1 MDNRV
6 PGSQWE
12 GTELADQ
19 RVAFGFHLNM
29 LNSGSYSVVTSIPAS
44 RSSLSP
50 GPFPGWPLSS
60 AMHGH
65 ICLANP

>member
-19 RVAFGFHLNM
+19 WVAFDFHLNM
-29 LNSGSYSVVTSIPAS
+29 LNSGSYSVVTRIPAS
-44 RSSLSP
+44 RSSLLVSFQ
-50 GPFPGWPLSS
+50 GGLSLLPCMAIS
-60 AMHGH
+60 V
-65 ICLANP
+65 